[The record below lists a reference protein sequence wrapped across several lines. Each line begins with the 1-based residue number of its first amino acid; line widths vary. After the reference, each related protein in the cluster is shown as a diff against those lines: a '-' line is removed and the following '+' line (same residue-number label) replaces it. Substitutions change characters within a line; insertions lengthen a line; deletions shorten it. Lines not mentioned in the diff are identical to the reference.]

1 VKTTEDLLALRSDAY
16 RVTGDQRIEL
26 VPERRGVPPDVVL
39 DPACYKMVAGL
50 EAGFGE
56 GAPSLRH
63 CDHLR
68 VQGPWRFE
76 NGVVCEGAVKFIN
89 PHPRVA
95 TAQAGVYRDTE
106 VDV

>member
-1 VKTTEDLLALRSDAY
+1 
-16 RVTGDQRIEL
+16 
-26 VPERRGVPPDVVL
+26 
-39 DPACYKMVAGL
+39 
-50 EAGFGE
+50 
-56 GAPSLRH
+56 
-63 CDHLR
+63 

>member
-1 VKTTEDLLALRSDAY
+1 
-16 RVTGDQRIEL
+16 
-26 VPERRGVPPDVVL
+26 
-39 DPACYKMVAGL
+39 MVAGL